1 MLRSDW
7 LRPKPATLTTIVF
20 ITKYKNPRSKFPS
33 ERIVMEKGITYQTC
47 YSLTLYLLLL
57 LFGVNDRF
65 WMSEVQAPESDQV
78 EMY

>member
-1 MLRSDW
+1 
-7 LRPKPATLTTIVF
+7 
-20 ITKYKNPRSKFPS
+20 
-33 ERIVMEKGITYQTC
+33 MEKGITYQTC

-78 EMY
+78 EMHSKVLEVLHQSLLDE